1 MEKKVH
7 PELKEIFALM
17 PKMPISLQSLK
28 DIRAGIA
35 EQISQPNAPESP
47 NVETIEKIVP
57 GTDGNPDVRVLI
69 HRPKNQA
76 DVLPGI
82 YYIHGGGYIL
92 GTAEM
97 FSQSCEHYAEQF
109 NCVVVN
115 VDYRLAPEHPYPA
128 PIEDCYSGLKW
139 FAEHADEL
147 NVDPERI
154 VVVGASAGGGLTA
167 ALTLLA
173 RDRKGPKIAAQF
185 PLYPMIDDRCNTASN
200 EEITDERVWNG
211 AGNRAA
217 WDMYLG
223 DLKDADDVPIY
234 AAPARA
240 EDYSD
245 LPPTFTCIGDLDPFR
260 DETITYV
267 QKLRQ
272 SDVPTEFHLYPGGFH
287 GFESFA
293 PQASISQQL
302 TATFENALNNALH
315 IKQASTI

>member
-7 PELKEIFALM
+7 PELREVFAVM
-17 PKMPISLQSLK
+17 PGMPITQESIEG
-28 DIRAGIA
+28 IRAGIA
-35 EQISQPNAPESP
+35 QQISQLRSSSSP
-47 NVETIEKIVP
+47 NVETTEKFVP
-57 GTDGNPDVRVLI
+57 GTEGNPEVRVLI
-69 HRPKNQA
+69 HRPKAQT

-97 FSQSCEHYAEQF
+97 FSSGCEHYAEQF

-139 FAEHADEL
+139 FAENATEL

-167 ALTLLA
+167 ALSLLA

-185 PLYPMIDDRCNTASN
+185 PLYPMIDDRCNTPSN

-211 AGNRAA
+211 IGNRAA

-223 DLKDADDVPIY
+223 DFKDADDVPIY

-267 QKLRQ
+267 QRLRQ
-272 SDVPTEFHLYPGGFH
+272 CGVPVEFHLYPGGFH
-287 GFESFA
+287 GFEGFV

-302 TATFENALNNALH
+302 TSTFESALKNTLH
-315 IKQASTI
+315 AKQASTI